1 MNTDSVKI
9 VIPINCSVSQLINQV
24 NYEMNKR
31 GNYLSF
37 TTIPK
42 QLETLPLSEF
52 LSITNRLSIEE
63 TIESP
68 SESPIDNSS
77 IKTQSPTIPEK
88 KSIKLKTKTRK
99 SGEFYLPQ
107 QLATC
112 HYCKK
117 RKPVSFQC
125 LKFPSHR
132 FCQSCLKKTKCSGIC
147 PICTDCCGCSRCRS
161 ARQSN

>member
-1 MNTDSVKI
+1 MNIDSVKI

-24 NYEMNKR
+24 NYEMNKH

-52 LSITNRLSIEE
+52 LCITNLKIEE

-68 SESPIDNSS
+68 TESPIDNSS
-77 IKTQSPTIPEK
+77 IKTQSPTIPQEK
-88 KSIKLKTKTRK
+88 NIKLKKKTRK

-125 LKFPSHR
+125 LKSPPHR
-132 FCQSCLKKTKCSGIC
+132 FCQSCLKKTKCSDTC
-147 PICTDCCGCSRCRS
+147 PICTDRCCCSRCRS
-161 ARQSN
+161 ARQLN